1 MSASTEIDR
10 VHALVAPIAAD
21 LQLDVYDIERRGA
34 TMRVTLDTPPGSEG
48 GITLDS
54 LSLATRLISREL
66 DHEDPIA
73 GHYTLEVTSPGLE
86 RQLRTPAHFQR
97 EVGKTITLRL
107 RDPQADPRRLQGAL
121 TAADDRDATLLL
133 DDGSRTLH
141 RDRRHRQGPH
151 RLRVGAEAEA
161 RQAGIRQEE
170 VRGEAVRHEVTDD
183 HLEQGEATVMSNL
196 DMSEAIGMLA
206 QEKGISEDTLLH
218 VLVDALASAYKRRP
232 DAADEVVVEVNPETM
247 EFSFIAYDV
256 DEVGNWVNERDD
268 TPKKEELG
276 RIAAQ
281 TFRQVMSQ
289 RIREVESERKFEEY
303 ANREGDIVTG
313 IIQRTDARY
322 TLLDLG
328 RVEALLPQAEQVPF
342 ERPAQGDRQKAYI
355 VEVRRT
361 PKGPQIVVSR
371 THPGL
376 IKRLFELE
384 VPEIADGIVEIKA
397 CAREPGHRTKIAVWS
412 NDHNVDPVGACVGA
426 RGGRVRM
433 VVNEM
438 RGEKIDIVPFSED
451 LADFVAKALS
461 PAKVT
466 QVNISDDGTAAD
478 VIVPDHQLSLAIGR
492 EGQNARLAARLTGVR
507 VDIRSET
514 QLAEGIP
521 AGGRDADVEYAD
533 GEWRANAE
541 TGEMEWHSADGSV
554 ISESDWQAQAAAGE
568 AEATDG
574 EATPDAG
581 ASADETGDTAGAE
594 PSIDDDAAVAREATA
609 ADAEPATEQD
619 GASDEADAAR
629 DASEVDDEPATK
641 NGGDD

>member
-1 MSASTEIDR
+1 
-10 VHALVAPIAAD
+10 
-21 LQLDVYDIERRGA
+21 
-34 TMRVTLDTPPGSEG
+34 
-48 GITLDS
+48 
-54 LSLATRLISREL
+54 
-66 DHEDPIA
+66 
-73 GHYTLEVTSPGLE
+73 
-86 RQLRTPAHFQR
+86 
-97 EVGKTITLRL
+97 
-107 RDPQADPRRLQGAL
+107 
-121 TAADDRDATLLL
+121 
-133 DDGSRTLH
+133 
-141 RDRRHRQGPH
+141 
-151 RLRVGAEAEA
+151 
-161 RQAGIRQEE
+161 
-170 VRGEAVRHEVTDD
+170 
-183 HLEQGEATVMSNL
+183 MSNL

-206 QEKGISEDTLLH
+206 QEKGISEDMLLH

-256 DEVGNWVNERDD
+256 DEDGNWVNERDD

-554 ISESDWQAQAAAGE
+554 ISESDWQAQAAE
-568 AEATDG
+568 LTAEASEADSDSTD
-574 EATPDAG
+574 
-581 ASADETGDTAGAE
+581 S
-594 PSIDDDAAVAREATA
+594 
-609 ADAEPATEQD
+609 DAEVAGGDAEVSEAAE
-619 GASDEADAAR
+619 GSASDEADAAR
-629 DASEVDDEPATK
+629 VESAADDEFAIEEGSASDEADASPADVEVAEGDADVSDAAEGSASDEADAARVESAADDEPATK
-641 NGGDD
+641 IGDDD